1 MGLCSCPTDGAP
13 ASTLTQ
19 VAALLTQRLCRT
31 RRAWRGAL
39 CDLLLPVLFVAL
51 AMSLFLVRPLATD
64 YPALQL
70 TPGRYGKA
78 ETSFFR

>member
-1 MGLCSCPTDGAP
+1 M
-13 ASTLTQ
+13 
-19 VAALLTQRLCRT
+19 AALLTQRLCRT

-39 CDLLLPVLFVAL
+39 CDLLLPVFFVAL

-70 TPGRYGKA
+70 TPGRFGKA
-78 ETSFFR
+78 QTSFFR